1 MNHAHEI
8 VAIALTILASL
19 CLVGIL
25 LVLGGHP
32 RIGGRLLSAGAAAV
46 LAVASPMASPALVAS
61 YLFLLTAG
69 MCLTTADDQRPA

>member
-8 VAIALTILASL
+8 AALGLTVLASL
-19 CLVGIL
+19 CVVGIL

-32 RIGGRLLSAGAAAV
+32 RIGGRLLSIGAAAI
-46 LAVASPMASPALVAS
+46 LAVASPLASPALVAS

-69 MCLTTADDQRPA
+69 MCLVSADDQRPT